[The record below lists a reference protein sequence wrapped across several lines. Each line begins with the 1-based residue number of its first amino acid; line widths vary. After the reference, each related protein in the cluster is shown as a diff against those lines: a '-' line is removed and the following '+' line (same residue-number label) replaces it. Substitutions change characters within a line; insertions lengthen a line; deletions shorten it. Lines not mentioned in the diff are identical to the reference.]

1 MNSFPC
7 MIPSLPTDY
16 HRTKL
21 HYHRLFEC
29 LDVDKIVFVGPPEL
43 EECIKTDYEAGIFGD
58 HKIEYLNERTMLSF
72 EDVKKSFQKQL
83 TESSKVGLSSTGW
96 YYQQFL
102 KMEFANFC
110 DKEYYLCWDADTI
123 PLRRIDMFS
132 EDGTPFF
139 DVKSEC
145 QDRYFSTINKLFG
158 FSKVIA
164 KSFVSEH
171 MIFNKALMLE
181 MISDIEKTAFDGDK
195 YYEKIFS
202 AAGSEN
208 IDLGFSEFETYGT
221 WVAMRHTS
229 AYRLRNWKSFRNTN
243 FFVDIKDLSQ
253 EDIDWLAR
261 DYDAAT
267 FEKYQATVSELTEF
281 FRDPRYR
288 EKLSPQQ
295 FYQAVLESNIMG
307 DYSDGAI
314 NVDGFI
320 FPV

>member
-1 MNSFPC
+1 MSAFTC
-7 MIPSLPTDY
+7 MIPSLPKDY
-16 HRTKL
+16 HRTKTQ
-21 HYHRLFEC
+21 YHRLFEC
-29 LDVDKIVFVGPPEL
+29 LDINKIVFVGPPEL
-43 EECIKTDYEAGIFGD
+43 EECIKTDYDTGIYGE
-58 HKIEYLNERTMLSF
+58 HKIEYLNEREILPFEEIKLALS
-72 EDVKKSFQKQL
+72 KQL
-83 TESSKVGLSSTGW
+83 TEKNKVGTSSTGW

-102 KMEFANFC
+102 KMKFSDYC
-110 DKEYYLCWDADTI
+110 DGEYYLCWDADTI

-132 EDGTPFF
+132 EDGKPYF

-145 QDRYFSTINKLFG
+145 QSRYFSTIQNLFG
-158 FSKVIA
+158 FSKVIE

-171 MIFNKALMLE
+171 MIFKKEFMHE
-181 MISDIEKTAFDGDK
+181 MISEIENTPFKGKTF
-195 YYEKIFS
+195 YEKIFS

-229 AYRLRNWKSFRNTN
+229 AYKLRNWKSFRNTN
-243 FFVDIKDLSQ
+243 FFIDISELSQ
-253 EDIDWLAR
+253 EDVDWLSR

-267 FEKYQATVSELTEF
+267 FEKYQATVPELTEF

-307 DYSDGAI
+307 NYSNGAI
-314 NVDGFI
+314 ESDGFI
-320 FPV
+320 FPA

>member
-1 MNSFPC
+1 MTTFSC
-7 MIPSLPTDY
+7 MIPSLPKDY
-16 HRTKL
+16 HRTKTQ
-21 HYHRLFEC
+21 YHRLFEC
-29 LDVDKIVFVGPPEL
+29 LDINKIVFVGPPEL
-43 EECIKTDYEAGIFGD
+43 EECIKTDYDSGIYGD
-58 HKIEYLNERTMLSF
+58 HKIEYLNEREILPYEEIKIALS
-72 EDVKKSFQKQL
+72 KQL
-83 TESSKVGLSSTGW
+83 TEKNKVGTSSTGW

-102 KMEFANFC
+102 KMKFSDYC
-110 DKEYYLCWDADTI
+110 DGEYYLCWDADTI

-132 EDGTPFF
+132 EEGKPYF

-145 QDRYFSTINKLFG
+145 QSRYFSTIQNLFG
-158 FSKVIA
+158 FSKVIE

-171 MIFNKALMLE
+171 MIFKKDFMHD
-181 MISDIEKTAFDGDK
+181 MIAEIESTPFEGKTF
-195 YYEKIFS
+195 YEKIFS

-229 AYRLRNWKSFRNTN
+229 AYKLRNWKSFRNTN
-243 FFVDIKDLSQ
+243 FFIDISELSQ
-253 EDIDWLAR
+253 EDVDWLSR

-267 FEKYQATVSELTEF
+267 FEKYQSTVPELTEF

-307 DYSDGAI
+307 NYSNGAI
-314 NVDGFI
+314 ESDGFI
-320 FPV
+320 FPA